1 MFHEK
6 QDLVL
11 ENQHEQFWFCF
22 RPAAYLVEVLSTVSP
37 MAGERATIYP
47 VIVSLCMADDV

>member
-37 MAGERATIYP
+37 MAGEKATIYP
-47 VIVSLCMADDV
+47 VIVSLSMADDV